1 MLRSE
6 QVDILN
12 NERAAKDIA
21 LAKEKNAHQQGQN
34 QRDALRQVRATQH
47 SLPVCLSASV
57 RERIFIVKYECM
69 NVCVCLYGM
78 AWHV

>member
-1 MLRSE
+1 MC

-34 QRDALRQVRATQH
+34 QRDSLRQVRSTL
-47 SLPVCLSASV
+47 LPYYAHCLSV
-57 RERIFIVKYECM
+57 WCGV
-69 NVCVCLYGM
+69 VCVWCVMCG
-78 AWHV
+78 VVRI

>member
-1 MLRSE
+1 MCVCVC

-34 QRDALRQVRATQH
+34 QRDSLRQVRSTVPP
-47 SLPVCLSASV
+47 SLPPYTV
-57 RERIFIVKYECM
+57 
-69 NVCVCLYGM
+69 LY
-78 AWHV
+78 V